1 MKLKILALLVVA
13 SLGACKSLD
22 TVNSKEMSNEVQ
34 FTRYDSDSKVRYNVY
49 NSASHLRIVM
59 STNDNA
65 AISKILKGGL
75 TVYFDDSGKKATSTF
90 VKYPIKSGTQ
100 VKGMETMP
108 KGNQAPDLGAL
119 IAQVPKTKIYSYSG
133 KQQRL
138 ELLEGDIELKLY
150 AEGTELF
157 YEILIPFDQISA
169 LSKTDLIDLTVGVI
183 SGTLEMPKGRGA
195 PDGQGGER
203 SGPPPGGGGRGGG
216 GGPQSGSGGPSME
229 SMSSPIDFWFKV
241 ILN

>member
-13 SLGACKSLD
+13 SLGACKSID
-22 TVNSKEMSNEVQ
+22 TVTSQEMSNEVQ
-34 FTRYDSDSKVRYNVY
+34 FTRY

-65 AISKILKGGL
+65 AIAKILKGGL
-75 TVYFDDSGKKATSTF
+75 TVYFDDNGKKATSTF
-90 VKYPIKSGTQ
+90 VMYPIKSG
-100 VKGMETMP
+100 MP
-108 KGNQAPDLGAL
+108 VNSSESMPRGNQAPDLGAL

-138 ELLEGDIELKLY
+138 EQLEGDIEIKLY
-150 AEGTELF
+150 TEGTELF

-169 LSKTDLIDLTVGVI
+169 LPKTDLINLTVGVV
-183 SGTLEMPKGRGA
+183 SGTLEMPAGSGA
-195 PDGQGGER
+195 PGGQGGER

-216 GGPQSGSGGPSME
+216 GGPPSGGRGPSME